1 MQIILIFFRPLY
13 FAGYD
18 KMMQVVDWIEIGQ
31 KILVWKS
38 HFLKDVILSLP
49 IFENQTDFR
58 LFTRLGGAEV
68 SNSQLD
74 FDKFSVTLFDSISV
88 DRCYQVIEQYPQQL

>member
-1 MQIILIFFRPLY
+1 MQIILIFFRPLS

-18 KMMQVVDWIEIGQ
+18 TMMQVLDWIQIWQ

-38 HFLKDVILSLP
+38 HFLKDIMLSLP

-58 LFTRLGGAEV
+58 LFTRVGGAEV
-68 SNSQLD
+68 SNSQPD
-74 FDKFSVTLFDSISV
+74 FDKFSVTLFFIPF
-88 DRCYQVIEQYPQQL
+88 Q